1 MSMSRGWQ
9 LIGKML
15 NGYVLERLLGH
26 GGSSAVYLARL
37 QQGEQR
43 VAIKVFLPRATLTI
57 ETQRDF
63 YRRFLHEAEA
73 ASKLHHPH
81 ILPILDYGSQ
91 DGLPYIIMPYMP
103 GGTLRDVVV
112 QHGPLSLADAR
123 RYLEQIASALDYA
136 HAQGFVHCDVK
147 PANVLL
153 DSDGN
158 ALLAD
163 FGIARVMAAEMA
175 VEQEQAVV
183 SQDEDTAK
191 RAALATSST
200 INREATNREATNRE
214 TTRPPETLMGTPDY
228 ISPEQALAQ
237 QLDGRS
243 DLYSLGVTL
252 FYLLVGHVPFQADA
266 SVTIALMQVHEPPPA
281 ASLWR
286 VDITPGIDAVLYKA
300 MAKIPQDR
308 YQSAG
313 ELSRAFAGAV
323 EAAAQSHGVNP
334 GEKPVLRQPASK
346 ASAKTPQKLHI
357 AAPSVRIVPL
367 SSRRRRP
374 LQLRE
379 RAIMVAV
386 IALTVALVI
395 GAFLAY
401 LSHSS
406 AGLSSLATSSPGAT
420 NPVDELSLRNDW
432 PVGAGFAFSGQ
443 QYDIDNISARYAEL
457 ALFADHEYSDFRL
470 TITAAEVHG
479 SQDGA
484 DYYGVI
490 LRSSADQSHYYLFEV
505 AAWGGGQFQF
515 LRYDGSQQWK
525 VLDGGPVPS
534 FLTALRSNNII
545 SVEAQGN
552 AFHFQVNGKSIGLPV
567 SDTSSSAFTSGEIG
581 LYVEEQGTE
590 VAFSHLYMNSAP

>member
-9 LIGKML
+9 LIGKTL

-63 YRRFLHEAEA
+63 YRRFLREAEA

-123 RYLEQIASALDYA
+123 RYLEQIADALDYA

-175 VEQEQAVV
+175 VEQEQSAA
-183 SQDEDTAK
+183 SEDDTAK
-191 RAALATSST
+191 RSAPATVKDK
-200 INREATNREATNRE
+200 
-214 TTRPPETLMGTPDY
+214 PPETLMGTPDY
-228 ISPEQALAQ
+228 ISPEQAQAQ
-237 QLDGRS
+237 PLDGRS

-266 SVTIALMQVHEPPPA
+266 SVTVALMHVHEPPPA

-300 MAKIPQDR
+300 MAKIPRDR

-323 EAAAQSHGVNP
+323 ETSAQSYGVNP

-379 RAIMVAV
+379 QAIMVAV

-395 GAFLAY
+395 GAILAY
-401 LSHSS
+401 LSRVS
-406 AGLSSLATSSPGAT
+406 AGPSSLATSSPGAN
-420 NPVDELSLRNDW
+420 NPVDELLLRNDW

-505 AAWGGGQFQF
+505 MAWDGGQFQF

-534 FLTALRSNNII
+534 FLTALKSNNVI
-545 SVEAQGN
+545 SVEAQHN
-552 AFHFQVNGKSIGLPV
+552 AFRFWVNGKSIGRPV
-567 SDTSSSAFTSGEIG
+567 SDTSSSAFTTGEIG

-590 VAFSHLYMNSAP
+590 VAFSHLYMNSAS

>member
-9 LIGKML
+9 LIGKTL

-26 GGSSAVYLARL
+26 GGSSAVYLARS
-37 QQGEQR
+37 QEGEQR

-81 ILPILDYGSQ
+81 VLPILDFGSQ

-103 GGTLRDVVV
+103 GGTLRDAVV
-112 QHGPLSLADAR
+112 QYGPLSLADAQ
-123 RYLEQIASALDYA
+123 RYLEQIADALDFA

-153 DSDGN
+153 DGDGN

-163 FGIARVMAAEMA
+163 FGIARVIADELAI
-175 VEQEQAVV
+175 EQEQTVV
-183 SQDEDTAK
+183 SQGNKAQD
-191 RAALATSST
+191 ATST
-200 INREATNREATNRE
+200 PARDGQPKI
-214 TTRPPETLMGTPDY
+214 LMGTPDY

-237 QLDGRS
+237 PLDGRS

-266 SVTIALMQVHEPPPA
+266 SVTVALMHVHEPPPA

-286 VDITPGIDAVLYKA
+286 VDITPSIDGVLYKA
-300 MAKIPQDR
+300 LAKRPQDR
-308 YQSAG
+308 YQAAG
-313 ELSRAFAGAV
+313 ELSRAFADAV
-323 EAAAQSHGVNP
+323 QRSVQSHSVNP
-334 GEKPVLRQPASK
+334 GEKPVLRQPIKK
-346 ASAKTPQKLHI
+346 ASGKTPQKVHI

-367 SSRRRRP
+367 SSRRRRSTT
-374 LQLRE
+374 LRMW
-379 RAIMVAV
+379 AIMVAAV
-386 IALTVALVI
+386 ALTVVLII
-395 GAFLAY
+395 GAILAY
-401 LSHSS
+401 VSRVS
-406 AGLSSLATSSPGAT
+406 AGPSSLATSSPAT
-420 NPVDELSLRNDW
+420 NAPADELLLRNDW
-432 PVGAGFAFSGQ
+432 PVGSGFTFKGQ
-443 QYDIDNISARYAEL
+443 HYEIDNTSARYAEL

-479 SQDGA
+479 LQDGG
-484 DYYGVI
+484 DYYGVV

-505 AAWGGGQFQF
+505 TAWGGGQFQF
-515 LRYDGSQQWK
+515 LRYDSNQHWK
-525 VLDGGPVPS
+525 VLAGGSAAS
-534 FLTALRSNNII
+534 FLTGLKSNNVI
-545 SVEAQGN
+545 SIEAQRDS
-552 AFHFQVNGKSIGLPV
+552 FHFWINGKPIGVPIA
-567 SDTSSSAFTSGEIG
+567 DTSSSAFTSGEIG

-590 VAFSHLYMNSAP
+590 VAFSHLYMNSTS